1 MATENHVTAKTH
13 YVESKGIRYAY
24 RRFGPS
30 KGTPLLLL
38 QHFRGGMD
46 NWDPLVTD
54 GLAQGRPVILFNN
67 AGVAS
72 TSGETPNTID
82 AMADHVAVFVKA
94 LELSKVD
101 VLGFSLGGYVAQSFA
116 LNHADLIRRLVLVG
130 TGPRNGEPPS
140 DPRIREV
147 AGNAVPSLEDFLYL
161 FFGPTESGQEAGKA
175 FWERRHQRKDADV
188 PSSVQ
193 TMQAQTAAI
202 MEWREPRGERYAEL
216 KRIMHPTLIV
226 NGNNDIMVP
235 TVNSFALQQNIPN
248 AQLILYP
255 NSGHGSHFQYPQL
268 FVEHAKLF
276 LDAA

>member
-1 MATENHVTAKTH
+1 MSAENHITAKTH
-13 YVESKGIRYAY
+13 YVESNGIRYAY
-24 RRFGPS
+24 RRFGS
-30 KGTPLLLL
+30 AKGIPLLLL

-54 GLAQGRPVILFNN
+54 GLAYGRPVILFNN

-72 TSGETPNTID
+72 TSGETPDTIE

-94 LELSKVD
+94 LDLSKVD

-116 LNHADLIRRLVLVG
+116 LNYADLIRRLVLVG

-161 FFGPTESGQEAGKA
+161 FFGPTESGREAGKA

-202 MEWREPRGERYAEL
+202 VEWRQPRGERYAEL

-235 TVNSFALQQNIPN
+235 TVNSFRLQQCIPN

-255 NSGHGSHFQYPQL
+255 NAGHGSHFQYPQL

>member
-1 MATENHVTAKTH
+1 MNIENHITAKTQ
-13 YVESKGIRYAY
+13 YVESNGIRYAY
-24 RRFGPS
+24 RRFGLE
-30 KGTPLLLL
+30 KGTPLLFL

-72 TSGETPNTID
+72 TSGETPDTVD
-82 AMADHVAVFVKA
+82 AMADHAADFVKA
-94 LELSKVD
+94 LELPKVD
-101 VLGFSLGGYVAQSFA
+101 VLGLSLGGYVAQSFA
-116 LNHADLIRRLVLVG
+116 LRHADLIRRLVLVG

-140 DPRIREV
+140 DPRIREI
-147 AGNAVPSLEDFLYL
+147 AGNAVPSLADFLYL
-161 FFGPTESGQEAGKA
+161 FFAPTESSQEAGKA
-175 FWERRHQRKDADV
+175 FWERRHQRQDADIA
-188 PSSVQ
+188 SSVQ

-202 MEWREPRGERYAEL
+202 MEWRQPRGERYAEL

-226 NGNNDIMVP
+226 NGHSDIMVP
-235 TVNSFALQQNIPN
+235 TVNSFVLQQYIPN

-255 NSGHGSHFQYPQL
+255 NSGHGSLFQYPKL
-268 FVEHAKLF
+268 FVEHTKMF